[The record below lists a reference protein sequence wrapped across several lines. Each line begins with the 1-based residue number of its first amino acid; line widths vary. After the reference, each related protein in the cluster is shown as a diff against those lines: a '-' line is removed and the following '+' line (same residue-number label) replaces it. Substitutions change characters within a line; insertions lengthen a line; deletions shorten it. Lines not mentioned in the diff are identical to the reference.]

1 MNGIKS
7 LIITISGP
15 AGAGKSY
22 CASKLAEI
30 YNIPHYS
37 IGQLFRKMAMER
49 NLSIE
54 EFSKIAEKDPS
65 IDRELDRRTI
75 ELAKSG
81 GCIIEGRLVSF
92 FLRTHPNL
100 LSFYLNAPFEERVK
114 RIALREGINIEEAE
128 KRTKMRELSEK
139 SRYKALYNIDIDDL
153 SIYDFVINT
162 AKWNKEEIILLLKQ
176 IIDLYL
182 KPRCCI

>member
-30 YNIPHYS
+30 YDIPHHS

-49 NLSIE
+49 NLTIE
-54 EFSKIAEKDPS
+54 EFSKIAERDPS
-65 IDRELDRRTI
+65 IDRELDERAV

-81 GCIIEGRLVSF
+81 GCVIEGRLVSF
-92 FLRTHPNL
+92 FLKSHPNV

-114 RIALREGINIEEAE
+114 RIASREGISIEEAE
-128 KRTKMRELSEK
+128 KLTRMRELSEK

-162 AKWNKEEIILLLKQ
+162 AKWNKEEVVALLKQ
-176 IIDLYL
+176 IIDLRL
-182 KPRCCI
+182 RCRI